1 MQHSIK
7 SSSSTCSLKF
17 EKQAWDKGF
26 SWIAGID
33 EVGRG
38 ALFGPVCAAAVVLN
52 PNNIPYGIKDSKK
65 LTAQKR
71 LNLSKE
77 IRSAAHDWAV
87 AFIDSST
94 IDQIN
99 ILEATRKAMYLAIN
113 KLKIKPDYLLCDA
126 MELESIKIPQKS
138 IVKGDIQSISIAA
151 ASIIAKVERDHL
163 VINLDIEFPGYDLKN
178 NMGYG
183 TKKHLESLRKLG
195 PTDLHRHSF
204 RGV

>member
-1 MQHSIK
+1 LQHSIK
-7 SSSSTCSLKF
+7 NSFSTCTLKF

-38 ALFGPVCAAAVVLN
+38 ALFGPVCAAAVVIN
-52 PNNIPYGIKDSKK
+52 PNNIPYGIQDSKK
-65 LTAQKR
+65 LTPPKR
-71 LNLSKE
+71 LKLSKE

-87 AFIDSST
+87 AFVDSST

-99 ILEATRKAMYLAIN
+99 ILEATRKAMHLAIN
-113 KLKIKPDYLLCDA
+113 KLKVKPDYLLCDA
-126 MELESIKIPQKS
+126 MELKSIKIPQES
-138 IVKGDIQSISIAA
+138 IVKGDTQSISIAA

-163 VINLDIEFPGYDLKN
+163 VINLDTEFPEYNLKN

-183 TKKHLESLRKLG
+183 TKKHLEALRKLG
-195 PTDLHRHSF
+195 PTHFHRHSF

>member
-7 SSSSTCSLKF
+7 NSFSTCTLKF

-38 ALFGPVCAAAVVLN
+38 ALFGPVCAAAVVIN
-52 PNNIPYGIKDSKK
+52 PNNIPYGIQDSKK
-65 LTAQKR
+65 LTPQKR
-71 LNLSKE
+71 LKLSKE

-87 AFIDSST
+87 AFVDSST

-99 ILEATRKAMYLAIN
+99 ILEATRKAMHLAIN
-113 KLKIKPDYLLCDA
+113 KLKAKPDYLLCDA
-126 MELESIKIPQKS
+126 MELKSIKIPQES
-138 IVKGDIQSISIAA
+138 IVKGDTQSISIAA

-163 VINLDIEFPGYDLKN
+163 VINLDTEFPEYNLKN

-183 TKKHLESLRKLG
+183 TKKHLEALRKLG
-195 PTDLHRHSF
+195 PTHFHRHSF

>member
-113 KLKIKPDYLLCDA
+113 KLKVKPDYLLFDA
-126 MELESIKIPQKS
+126 MELKSIKIPQES
-138 IVKGDIQSISIAA
+138 IVKGDTQSISIAA
-151 ASIIAKVERDHL
+151 ASIVAKVERDYL
-163 VINLDIEFPGYDLKN
+163 VINLDIEFPEYDLKN

-183 TKKHLESLRKLG
+183 TKRHLESLRKFG
-195 PTDLHRHSF
+195 ATHLHRHSF